1 MRQTLRVP
9 GCKTPSFFAALFYVG
24 KFSKG
29 FAWNYKRTER
39 RSLDRPVRVL
49 GRLVCETI
57 LCIVESNRSE
67 LAAVSSV
74 QLRYNV
80 NGLQFT
86 PIASGCERRFSAVL
100 SPETDYF
107 CAYMHI

>member
-1 MRQTLRVP
+1 MLGNFRKDLHGSV
-9 GCKTPSFFAALFYVG
+9 
-24 KFSKG
+24 KG
-29 FAWNYKRTER
+29 FKQRN
-39 RSLDRPVRVL
+39 LDRPVRVL

-57 LCIVESNRSE
+57 LFIVESNRSE

-80 NGLQFT
+80 NRLQFT